1 MRRSG
6 RGLPLRKSP
15 SALAEAGAVDYWR
28 RMDETQL
35 RRIADAL
42 DRLAPP
48 PAAETQPDSAAYV
61 WQHGALV
68 TADFAPL
75 SLALLSGIDEQK
87 GLLVANTRR
96 HAAGHAAHDA
106 LLWGS
111 RGAGKSALV
120 KSSIGSLRDEGSD
133 IALVEIAAGDVA
145 TLPDLFAIIAK
156 WSRPVVVFLDDLGF
170 DANDGV
176 ASARA
181 LRSVLD
187 GGSAARPANVRLY
200 VTSNRRHIVARD
212 IAEQDSAINA
222 RDVVDDRMALADR
235 FGLSIGFHVCDQA
248 TWLAIVDGY
257 ARKLELSFDPQEA
270 VSFATQRGARS
281 GRIAWHYVVEL
292 AGRAGVAVKL

>member
-1 MRRSG
+1 MN
-6 RGLPLRKSP
+6 
-15 SALAEAGAVDYWR
+15 DT
-28 RMDETQL
+28 DL

-42 DRLAPP
+42 ERLAPP
-48 PAAETQPDSAAYV
+48 PPPAPPTHAAAYV

-68 TADFAPL
+68 AADFAPVAL
-75 SLALLSGIDEQK
+75 DLLTGIDDQKALLVG
-87 GLLVANTRR
+87 NTRR
-96 HAAGHAAHDA
+96 HAAGNAAHDA

-120 KSSIGSLRDEGSD
+120 KASVGTLRAEGSD

-145 TLPDLFAIIAK
+145 TLPDLFAILAR
-156 WSRPVVVFLDDLGF
+156 WVRPVIVFLDDLGF
-170 DANDGV
+170 DSNDGV

-200 VTSNRRHIVARD
+200 VTSNRRHIIARD
-212 IAEQDSAINA
+212 IAEQDSAINV

-248 TWLAIVDGY
+248 TWLAMVDGY
-257 ARKLELSFDPQEA
+257 ARKLGLSYDPQDA

-292 AGRAGVAVKL
+292 AGRAGRSLS

>member
-1 MRRSG
+1 
-6 RGLPLRKSP
+6 
-15 SALAEAGAVDYWR
+15 
-28 RMDETQL
+28 MDDNQL

-48 PAAETQPDSAAYV
+48 PPAAPPTDRAAYL

-68 TADFAPL
+68 AADFAPL
-75 SLALLSGIDEQK
+75 ALDLLSGIDEQK
-87 GLLVANTRR
+87 QVLVTNTRR
-96 HAAGHAAHDA
+96 HATGHAAHDA

-120 KSSIGSLRDEGSD
+120 KSSIGTLRGEGSD

-145 TLPDLFAIIAK
+145 TLPALFDMLGNWA
-156 WSRPVVVFLDDLGF
+156 RPVIVFLDDLGF
-170 DANDGV
+170 DSNDGV

-200 VTSNRRHIVARD
+200 VTSNRRHIIARD
-212 IAEQDSAINA
+212 IAEQDSAINV

-248 TWLAIVDGY
+248 TWLAMVDGY
-257 ARKLELSFDPQEA
+257 ARKLGLSYDPQDA

-292 AGRAGVAVKL
+292 AGRAGRSLT